1 MNDRKY
7 RWGGT
12 LRIWRRWVRRRGYR
26 GWRRERWFGMYLDT
40 RTRRAR
46 GTSRRARSVGTG
58 RRDSRR
64 SKSTNSRAEG
74 KKVMMSPR
82 PVEGP
87 FRDASGARC
96 GLGIAHQSPLA
107 CVHPR
112 PGRAAFATRAPL
124 LCTASHRGLC
134 FLRLESQ
141 RRSRNPSSQNLYD
154 CQLTCELLK

>member
-1 MNDRKY
+1 M
-7 RWGGT
+7 
-12 LRIWRRWVRRRGYR
+12 
-26 GWRRERWFGMYLDT
+26 
-40 RTRRAR
+40 
-46 GTSRRARSVGTG
+46 
-58 RRDSRR
+58 
-64 SKSTNSRAEG
+64 
-74 KKVMMSPR
+74 MMSPR